1 MGDMIKIT
9 VSRIKSFGLFAVLTV
24 GFITSLS
31 LPVFALNN
39 KYDEIFYSNNNIVFY
54 NPEDVSVCG
63 AEAEEEA
70 TLIGADNIEK
80 IWNYLIAQK
89 LSPEQAAGVLGN
101 IQEETDSTFAPTFN
115 EAGKSFDD
123 DTSGYGIAGW
133 SDDRRTNLIDL
144 LTAVLPDLVTKYYT
158 VEYSN
163 SESYPNADQGYISK
177 NSETI
182 EFMPLEDNDTLL
194 SAQLKFMVDEAKSLK
209 LNQLSE
215 LAVDKEYGTDE
226 DYLWD
231 ILKEQ
236 SSVADAANVWTYSFQ
251 GNDQAVDERV
261 DYAQEL
267 FDEYAPD
274 PTEDEEEEA
283 AVCRKSSG
291 KAVHPIADGT
301 RVNEGY
307 GGSRGHN
314 LGGVRCGPQ
323 GETWHNGYDLNGANN
338 QTVVVSSMSGT
349 VTRIDYARPALN
361 TVSIQ
366 NDDGFII
373 RYMHMNT
380 GYIDVEVGQTVTAG
394 QPIGKVGSGNGAY
407 GAHLHIE
414 IDVAGNTNTAV
425 AGLHVNY
432 CGGLKSVNPNDF
444 FALFGVAL
452 CPNGGCD
459 NPNVAY

>member
-1 MGDMIKIT
+1 MIRIT
-9 VSRIKSFGLFAVLTV
+9 ASRIKSFGLFVVLTV

-54 NPEDVSVCG
+54 NPEDVRVCG
-63 AEAEEEA
+63 AEAEEELVL
-70 TLIGADNIEK
+70 TGKDNVEK
-80 IWNYLIAQK
+80 IWNYLIAQE

-101 IQEETDSTFAPTFN
+101 IQKETDSTFAPTFN
-115 EAGKSFDD
+115 EAERNFDD
-123 DTSGYGIAGW
+123 DNNGKYGIAGW
-133 SDDRRTNLIDL
+133 TDTRRTSLIEL
-144 LTAVLPDLVTKYYT
+144 LTAVSPDLVTKYYIT
-158 VEYSN
+158 EYSN

-177 NSETI
+177 NSETL
-182 EFMPLEDNDTLL
+182 EFMPIEDNDNLL
-194 SAQLKFMVDEAKSLK
+194 SAQLKFMVDESKSRMLG
-209 LNQLSE
+209 E
-215 LAVDKEYGTDE
+215 LAIDKDYGTNTE
-226 DYLWD
+226 VEWD
-231 ILKEQ
+231 TLKKQ
-236 SSVADAANVWTYSFQ
+236 TDVVDATSMWAYSFL
-251 GNDQAVDERV
+251 GIDQAVDERV
-261 DYAQEL
+261 EYAQEL
-267 FDEYAPD
+267 FDKYAPE
-274 PTEDEEEEA
+274 PTEEEEEEKA
-283 AVCRKSSG
+283 AACRKSSG

-314 LGGVRCGPQ
+314 LGQTRCGPQ

-338 QTVVVSSMSGT
+338 QTIVVSSMSGV
-349 VTRIDYARPALN
+349 VTKIDYARSWLN

-373 RYMHMNT
+373 RYMHMNN

-407 GAHLHIE
+407 GAHLHVE

-444 FALFGVAL
+444 YAIFGVVL